1 MPLALKEMRRWQDR
15 YEDISQMKKTLFLA
29 VALLLAA
36 NGGALAQSDTSNTT
50 PDMSAMAADPL
61 APVTVGDIEITD
73 AFARATLPNAPVAGG
88 YLTITNKGKDDDR
101 LVSATSPAAG
111 KVELHEM
118 SMQNDVMKMAPLP
131 DGVAIAAGE
140 TVTLSP
146 GGIHIMFMQLD
157 KPFVEGESVPLT
169 LKFEK
174 AGEVTLDLSI
184 SGIGA
189 DAPSAIPNMKM

>member
-1 MPLALKEMRRWQDR
+1 M
-15 YEDISQMKKTLFLA
+15 INKTLFLA
-29 VALLLAA
+29 AALLLAA
-36 NGGALAQSDTSNTT
+36 NGAAFAQSDTSNTT

-88 YLTITNKGKDDDR
+88 YLTITNKGTDGDR

-140 TVTLSP
+140 TVSLSP
-146 GGIHIMFMQLD
+146 GGIHIMFMQLN

-174 AGEVTLDLSI
+174 AGDVTLDLSI

-189 DAPSAIPNMKM
+189 DAPSAMPNMKM

>member
-1 MPLALKEMRRWQDR
+1 
-15 YEDISQMKKTLFLA
+15 MKNNTLFLA
-29 VALLLAA
+29 AALLLATNGAAFAQADA
-36 NGGALAQSDTSNTT
+36 NSS

-146 GGIHIMFMQLD
+146 GGIHIMFMQLN

-189 DAPSAIPNMKM
+189 DAPSAMPDMKM

>member
-1 MPLALKEMRRWQDR
+1 MRRRQDR
-15 YEDISQMKKTLFLA
+15 YEDFSQMKKMLFLA
-29 VALLLAA
+29 AALLLAA
-36 NGGALAQSDTSNTT
+36 NGTALAQANADPT
-50 PDMSAMAADPL
+50 PDMSAMEADPL

-88 YLTITNKGKDDDR
+88 YLTITNRGTDDDR

-118 SMQNDVMKMAPLP
+118 SMQNDVMTMAPLP
-131 DGVAIAAGE
+131 DGIAIAAGE
-140 TVTLSP
+140 TVSLSP
-146 GGIHIMFMQLD
+146 GGVHIMFMQLA
-157 KPFVEGESVPLT
+157 KPFVEGESVPVT

-184 SGIGA
+184 SGVGA
-189 DAPSAIPNMKM
+189 DSPPDMHDMKM

>member
-1 MPLALKEMRRWQDR
+1 
-15 YEDISQMKKTLFLA
+15 MKTMLFLA
-29 VALLLAA
+29 AALLLAA
-36 NGGALAQSDTSNTT
+36 NSPALAQSDSANTPT

-88 YLTITNKGKDDDR
+88 YLTITNKGTEDDR

-140 TVTLSP
+140 TVSLSP
-146 GGIHIMFMQLD
+146 GGVHIMFMQLA
-157 KPFVEGESVPLT
+157 KPFVEGESVPIT

-184 SGIGA
+184 SGVGA
-189 DAPSAIPNMKM
+189 DSPPAMHDMKM